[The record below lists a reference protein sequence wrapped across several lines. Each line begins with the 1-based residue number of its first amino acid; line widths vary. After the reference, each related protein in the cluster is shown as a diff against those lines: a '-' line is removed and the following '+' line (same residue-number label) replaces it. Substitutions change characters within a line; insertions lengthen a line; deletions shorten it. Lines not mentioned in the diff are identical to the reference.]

1 MNLNAIIYN
10 RELLDSMRLFKN
22 VSIES
27 IEQFLEQCHHRRLN
41 AGETLLR
48 PAENNPYVYAIA
60 SGSLDVFLN
69 EDANNPLVTLTQGDC
84 AGEMSMVES
93 REPSALVV
101 AKDDCH
107 LLAIEHTVLAE
118 MINTS
123 HAVCKNLLMLLSE
136 RVRHDNSIIAESM
149 TSMQEFEH
157 SATRDALT
165 DLHNRHWMQDMF
177 RREMQR
183 CKNRGTSACL
193 MMVDVDRFKDFNDAA
208 GHLAGDHALTKVADV
223 FRSHLRPTDL
233 IARFGGDEFAIFLP
247 DLDMQDCHAAAE
259 RIRQVF
265 SGDNANPDATDLLLP
280 ITLSIGLSNMQPND
294 SLDSLIQKADRAL
307 YRAKEDGRNRCVIY
321 DDA

>member
-1 MNLNAIIYN
+1 
-10 RELLDSMRLFKN
+10 MRLFKN
-22 VSIES
+22 VSAES
-27 IEQFLEQCHHRRLN
+27 IEQFLEQCHHRKLS
-41 AGETLLR
+41 AGDTLLR

-60 SGSLDVFLN
+60 RGSLDVFLQ
-69 EDANNPLVTLTQGDC
+69 EDAPKPLVTLMQGDC

-93 REPSALVV
+93 REPAALVV
-101 AKDDCH
+101 AKEECD
-107 LLAIEHTVLAE
+107 LLAIEHTLLAE

-123 HAVCKNLLMLLSE
+123 HAICKNLLMLLSE
-136 RVRHDNSIIAESM
+136 RVRHDNNIIATSM

-165 DLHNRHWMQDMF
+165 DLHNRHWMHDMF

-183 CKNRGTSACL
+183 CKNKGTSACL
-193 MMVDVDRFKDFNDAA
+193 MMVDVDRFKEFNDVA

-247 DLDMQDCHAAAE
+247 DLDVEDCFTAAD
-259 RIRQVF
+259 RIRLVF
-265 SGDNANPDATDLLLP
+265 SGNETDPDATDLMLP
-280 ITLSIGLSNMQPND
+280 ITLSIGLSSMQPND
-294 SLDSLIQKADRAL
+294 SLDSLIKKADRAL
-307 YRAKEDGRNRCVIY
+307 YRAKEEGRNRCLVY